1 QWARE
6 TELYRQPPATAEQSA
21 GGVLSFRVAW
31 GGRRERLHQSRVET
45 FARQG
50 GGIVARAAED
60 REILDREA
68 PIEEPEPQPPPI
80 EDPEYPDDPGPAED
94 PEKQP
99 VREN

>member
-1 QWARE
+1 M
-6 TELYRQPPATAEQSA
+6 
-21 GGVLSFRVAW
+21 
-31 GGRRERLHQSRVET
+31 
-45 FARQG
+45 
-50 GGIVARAAED
+50 ARAAED